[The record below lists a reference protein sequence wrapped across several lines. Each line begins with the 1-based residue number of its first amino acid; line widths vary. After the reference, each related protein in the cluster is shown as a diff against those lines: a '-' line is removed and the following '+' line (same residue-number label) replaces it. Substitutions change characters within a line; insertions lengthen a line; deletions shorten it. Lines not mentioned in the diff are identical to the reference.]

1 MQHVLQRAGEAH
13 TAQDGP
19 VSLMTFKHPTIHSH
33 KRKKKKIMLI
43 SFLYQ
48 PNIYFTNLI
57 FIEFFKNET
66 STLN

>member
-33 KRKKKKIMLI
+33 KRKKKKRLCLSLFYI
-43 SFLYQ
+43 SPTYILQ
-48 PNIYFTNLI
+48 I
-57 FIEFFKNET
+57 
-66 STLN
+66 

>member
-33 KRKKKKIMLI
+33 KRKKKKKDYAYLFFI
-43 SFLYQ
+43 SAQ
-48 PNIYFTNLI
+48 HI
-57 FIEFFKNET
+57 FYKFNFH
-66 STLN
+66 